1 MKNLSTIN
9 QRIAQV
15 VAHSGLTKTAFAK
28 RINVSQSLISMVASG
43 TAVPSDRTINDICRE
58 FSVDP
63 LWLRTGDGEMIKPM
77 SREVQIHAYLAELM
91 GGQRSPV
98 EEALVS
104 ALSRIPSEHWHIIES
119 IIDTFYQEY
128 QKTKKDTE

>member
-1 MKNLSTIN
+1 MSTIN
-9 QRIAQV
+9 ERIAQV
-15 VAHSGLTKTAFAK
+15 VQHSGLTKTAFAEK
-28 RINVSQSLISMVASG
+28 INVSASFVSLICKGG
-43 TAVPSDRTINDICRE
+43 TNVSDRTINDICRE

-63 LWLRTGDGEMIKPM
+63 LWLRTGDGEMIRPM
-77 SREVQIHAYLAELM
+77 SRETQIHAYLSELM

-104 ALSRIPSEHWHIIES
+104 ALSRIPSEHWHIIET

-128 QKTKKDTE
+128 QKPKKDTD

>member
-1 MKNLSTIN
+1 MSTIN
-9 QRIAQV
+9 ERIAQV
-15 VAHSGLTKTAFAK
+15 VAHSGLTKTAFGEK
-28 RINVSQSLISMVASG
+28 LNISQPHVSRLCT

-63 LWLRTGDGEMIKPM
+63 LWLRTGDGEMIRPM
-77 SREVQIHAYLAELM
+77 SRETQIHAYLSELM

>member
-1 MKNLSTIN
+1 MSTIN
-9 QRIAQV
+9 ERIAQV
-15 VAHSGLTKTAFAK
+15 VAHSGLTKTAFGE
-28 RINVSQSLISMVASG
+28 RLNVSQQYISKLCANG
-43 TAVPSDRTINDICRE
+43 APSDRTINDICRE

-77 SREVQIHAYLAELM
+77 SRETQIHAYLAELM

>member
-1 MKNLSTIN
+1 MSTIN
-9 QRIAQV
+9 DRIAQV
-15 VAHSGLTKTAFAK
+15 VQHSGLTKTAFAK

-77 SREVQIHAYLAELM
+77 SRETQIHAYLAELM

-128 QKTKKDTE
+128 QKTKKDTD

>member
-1 MKNLSTIN
+1 MSTIN
-9 QRIAQV
+9 ERIAQV
-15 VAHSGLTKTAFAK
+15 VQHSGLTKTAFAQ
-28 RINVSQSLISMVASG
+28 RIGVSQGFVSELCSG
-43 TAVPSDRTINDICRE
+43 KSNPSDRTINDICRE

>member
-1 MKNLSTIN
+1 
-9 QRIAQV
+9 
-15 VAHSGLTKTAFAK
+15 
-28 RINVSQSLISMVASG
+28 
-43 TAVPSDRTINDICRE
+43 
-58 FSVDP
+58 
-63 LWLRTGDGEMIKPM
+63 M

>member
-1 MKNLSTIN
+1 MSTIN
-9 QRIAQV
+9 ERIAQV
-15 VAHSGLTKTAFAK
+15 VQHSGLTKTAFAQ
-28 RINVSQSLISMVASG
+28 RIGVSQGFVSELCSG
-43 TAVPSDRTINDICRE
+43 KSNPSDRTINDICRE

-77 SREVQIHAYLAELM
+77 SRETQIHAYLAELM

-128 QKTKKDTE
+128 QKTKKDRE